1 MRSLSLI
8 AAAAA
13 LALASV
19 PARADVPEREVYLGL
34 TGGATLPLRSW
45 DLGANVIQNQFEATN
60 SMQVGLRV
68 GFQLTSQLAFEV
80 GAQYLALQ
88 LLESRASPGFVYHG
102 DVLYHFMKGDFS
114 PFIIGGAGA
123 YHSLEN
129 PLGSDVDYQLHL
141 GLGLRAMATEWLAV
155 RIELRDVVTDG
166 FGDSNAIAG
175 NNLELTFGVDL
186 FPAKAAEPKDTDK
199 DGIIDVNDKCIEV
212 KGVPS
217 AQGCPDAD
225 GDGIT
230 DADDAC
236 PNEPGAPE
244 TKGCPDRDGDGVIDR
259 EDKCPDVPGIK
270 ALSGCPDKDGDGITD
285 AEDTCPDQAGPKHLG
300 GCPDRDGDGLADK
313 DDKCPDVKGFKKFK
327 GCPDTDGDGI
337 TDAEDACPTEA
348 GKKELKGCP
357 DRDGDGVADKDDKCP
372 DVRGLKEMEGCL
384 PKEVEKFT
392 GTIKGINFEYNKA
405 NLLPASSK
413 VLDEAVGVLNKFASM
428 RIKIEGHTD
437 NKGNADFNKKLSTER
452 AQSVMNYFLG
462 KNIDASRLQSE
473 GFGPDRPIADN
484 KNEAGRAQN
493 RRVEFNL
500 IAQ

>member
-1 MRSLSLI
+1 MRSLCLV
-8 AAAAA
+8 AAVA
-13 LALASV
+13 LVLSSAS
-19 PARADVPEREVYLGL
+19 ARADVPERELYLGL
-34 TGGATLPLRSW
+34 TGGATLPLRTW
-45 DLGANVIQNQFEATN
+45 DLGSNVVPGQLEATN
-60 SMQVGLRV
+60 SMQFGLRV
-68 GFQLTSQLAFEV
+68 GFQITSKLALEV

-88 LLESRASPGFVYHG
+88 ALENRGNAGFVYHG
-102 DVLYHFMKGDFS
+102 DVLYHFLDGDFS

-129 PLGSDVDYQLHL
+129 PLGEDLDYQLHL

-155 RIELRDVVTDG
+155 RFEVRDVVTDG

-175 NNLELTFGVDL
+175 NNLELTFGFDL

-199 DGIIDVNDKCIEV
+199 DGIIDVNDKCPEV
-212 KGVPS
+212 KGVES

-225 GDGIT
+225 GDGLT

-236 PNEPGAPE
+236 PNEPGPAE
-244 TKGCPDRDGDGVIDR
+244 FKGCPDRDGDGVIDR
-259 EDKCPDVPGIK
+259 EDKCPDVPGVA
-270 ALSGCPDKDGDGITD
+270 ALFGCPDKD
-285 AEDTCPDQAGPKHLG
+285 A
-300 GCPDRDGDGLADK
+300 
-313 DDKCPDVKGFKKFK
+313 
-327 GCPDTDGDGI
+327 DGI

-357 DRDGDGVADKDDKCP
+357 DKDGDGVADKDDKCP
-372 DVRGLKEMEGCL
+372 DVRGLKEMDGCL
-384 PKEVEKFT
+384 PKEAEKFT
-392 GTIKGINFEYNKA
+392 GSIKGINFEYNKA
-405 NLLPASSK
+405 RLLPASYK
-413 VLDEAVGVLNKFASM
+413 VLDEAVAVLNKFPSM

-452 AQSVMNYFLG
+452 AQSVMDYFLG
-462 KNIDASRLQSE
+462 KSVDASRLQSE

-493 RRVEFNL
+493 RRVEFSL